1 MREPSCEFGFEHLA
15 EVRTHIEISNPRTTT
30 EPLQNSTAGEVHVK
44 CSDVDRHGAQ
54 RLERIE
60 CDLSADSV
68 RFLNDGLC
76 VVDERCGKSCETGRA
91 ESPRR

>member
-1 MREPSCEFGFEHLA
+1 
-15 EVRTHIEISNPRTTT
+15 
-30 EPLQNSTAGEVHVK
+30 
-44 CSDVDRHGAQ
+44 
-54 RLERIE
+54 LERIE